1 MDKKLLTVVGIL
13 GTLVL
18 LYFINLGVQNRYSVD
33 TLKIFSITEDSIT
46 KVVIS
51 SNQDAIE
58 LIKTDISWAISGND
72 TLQIINTEA
81 CKRRKKWIA
90 LICSSIKLMVFWVNF
105 LFSRFFHGQF

>member
-18 LYFINLGVQNRYSVD
+18 LYFINLGVKNRYSAD
-33 TLKIFSITEDSIT
+33 TNKNFSITEDSIT

-58 LIKTDISWAISGND
+58 LIKTDTSWYLLA
-72 TLQIINTEA
+72 
-81 CKRRKKWIA
+81 
-90 LICSSIKLMVFWVNF
+90 
-105 LFSRFFHGQF
+105 